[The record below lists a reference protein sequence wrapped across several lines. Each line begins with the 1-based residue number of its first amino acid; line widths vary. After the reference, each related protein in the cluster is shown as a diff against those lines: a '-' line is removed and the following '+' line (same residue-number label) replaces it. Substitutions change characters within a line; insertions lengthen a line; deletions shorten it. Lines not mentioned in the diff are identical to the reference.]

1 VRQRRLFVIILVTAA
16 AAIGWTMYRSLTPAT
31 HADHDHALENLDA
44 GGFLRLERPEGS
56 ARNMVGRPGKVL
68 VLHWFSLES
77 DAATE
82 KLPALV
88 DYARN
93 VRGDTGIEVILIA
106 TGAGWDAVHAFAEKL
121 RLPRELLYL
130 DRKLE
135 TGGLFGV
142 RRIPETLI
150 YDPRGRLAYQARG
163 SDDWRSTELR
173 DAIERF
179 KLGVAEVE

>member
-1 VRQRRLFVIILVTAA
+1 MKQRSLFAIILVTAA

-31 HADHDHALENLDA
+31 HADHDHALESLDA
-44 GGFLRLERPEGS
+44 GGFLRLERPDGS

-68 VLHWFSLES
+68 VLHWFSLDS
-77 DAATE
+77 DAAIE

-88 DYARN
+88 EYARS
-93 VRGDTGIEVILIA
+93 VGGDTGIEVVLIA
-106 TGAGWDAVHAFAEKL
+106 TGASWDAVHAFAEKL

-135 TGGLFGV
+135 TGSLFGV

-150 YDPRGRLAYQARG
+150 YDPRGRLARQARG
-163 SDDWRSTELR
+163 SVDWRSTELR

>member
-1 VRQRRLFVIILVTAA
+1 MKQRSLFAIILVVAA

-44 GGFLRLERPEGS
+44 GGFLRLERPDGS

-68 VLHWFSLES
+68 VLHWFSLDS
-77 DAATE
+77 DAAIE
-82 KLPALV
+82 KLPPLV
-88 DYARN
+88 EYARS
-93 VRGDTGIEVILIA
+93 VGGDTGIEVVLIA
-106 TGAGWDAVHAFAEKL
+106 TGASRDAVDAFAEKL
-121 RLPRELLYL
+121 RLPR
-130 DRKLE
+130 
-135 TGGLFGV
+135 
-142 RRIPETLI
+142 
-150 YDPRGRLAYQARG
+150 GRLAHQARG